1 MNKLQ
6 SWLSNQIKDFA
17 VKNWEIYAIKKE
29 WLAVILLLLLTK
41 LATSAVSIFS
51 GYQYLQ
57 SFFFGLVNSEAAASW
72 FSIIALGLIEG
83 LAALFLAKFFKFA
96 LRMQWLTAVMP
107 LFFAILVFV
116 VSFIT
121 STNGIAIYT
130 AQGVDLSNEINAKY
144 NSLIEARQNGYA
156 AECDN
161 IKDHISSIKNNPEH
175 WSNGQRCVLSPKQ
188 NEELAQCYDALN
200 AAKIELTAD
209 VKALQDQQ
217 KAELADNATHTT
229 NEADKYYNIVAV
241 IMIIQVICSGALW
254 FFWCKISGED
264 APDIDAKEGVKTIYD
279 KAATL
284 IRNGVDTCINTEF
297 NTITTA
303 FATLDNELHR
313 RQIEQAK
320 RWQDQQAA
328 ALQIAASAQDTPTAT
343 TPEASPDTETS
354 SPEAAPAIGPKQP
367 QVFKIRGFGAP
378 ETSPETSPET
388 DQKTATPEQPH
399 GDTYGPVVT
408 PETNGKKAV
417 LLEARICPVCGRQF
431 VPRAWNQRF
440 CNVNGD
446 NACKNT
452 YWQNQGL
459 NLDKIKKANAK
470 R

>member
-1 MNKLQ
+1 MNKIQ
-6 SWLSNQIKDFA
+6 NWLSNQVKDFA

-57 SFFFGLVNSEAAASW
+57 SFFFGLVNSEAVASW

-107 LFFAILVFV
+107 LFFAILVFA

-144 NSLIEARQNGYA
+144 NSLIEARRQDYA
-156 AECDN
+156 ADCDN
-161 IKDHISSIKNNPEH
+161 VKDQISAIKNNPEE
-175 WSNGQRCVLSPKQ
+175 WKNGQRCVLSHAQ
-188 NEELAQCYDALN
+188 NEELSKCYDKLN
-200 AAKIELTAD
+200 AAKISLNSD
-209 VKALQDQQ
+209 VKDLQEQQ

-241 IMIIQVICSGALW
+241 IMIIQVVCSGALW

-264 APDIDAKEGVKTIYD
+264 APDIDAKDGVKSIYD
-279 KAATL
+279 KAASL
-284 IRNGVDTCINTEF
+284 IRSGVETCITTEF

-313 RQIEQAK
+313 RQLAQAE
-320 RWQDQQAA
+320 RWKQQQQEAY
-328 ALQIAASAQDTPTAT
+328 QIAANAKNTVSDAPTE
-343 TPEASPDTETS
+343 TPEATTETPS
-354 SPEAAPAIGPKQP
+354 EGLTEAPAIENKPP
-367 QVFKIRGFGAP
+367 QIFKIRGFEAPVSAP
-378 ETSPETSPET
+378 EQAPGTPPETE
-388 DQKTATPEQPH
+388 KPEQPY
-399 GDTYGPVVT
+399 GGSYGPVVT
-408 PETNGKKAV
+408 PENTAEKIT
-417 LLEARICPVCGRQF
+417 RICPVCGCEF
-431 VPRAWNQRF
+431 MPRAWNQRY
-440 CNVNGD
+440 C
-446 NACKNT
+446 CKAHKDA
-452 YWQNQGL
+452 YWQQQGL
-459 NLDKIKKANAK
+459 DLDTIKKANAK